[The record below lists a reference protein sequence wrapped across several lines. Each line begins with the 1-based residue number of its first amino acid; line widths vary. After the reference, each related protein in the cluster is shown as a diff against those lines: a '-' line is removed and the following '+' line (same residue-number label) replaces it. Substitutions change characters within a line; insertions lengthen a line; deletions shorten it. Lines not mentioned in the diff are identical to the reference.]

1 MESYNNM
8 RPLYDA
14 DNCAFSLA
22 LAPVLVACSFE
33 ILVIDKVDMVEHRNM
48 PIFLIYLHTH
58 ALGHLNYHV
67 LRFAAANTKV
77 ALILLL
83 YSFSS
88 GTFILLSRFL
98 CSLLSWMFVRLHE
111 TLGQL

>member
-48 PIFLIYLHTH
+48 PIFL
-58 ALGHLNYHV
+58 V
-67 LRFAAANTKV
+67 LFE
-77 ALILLL
+77 L
-83 YSFSS
+83 
-88 GTFILLSRFL
+88 
-98 CSLLSWMFVRLHE
+98 
-111 TLGQL
+111 